1 MSVRALA
8 HTVIPTRVGE
18 FDCHGY
24 VDDDGTEHV
33 ALTMGLPAD
42 GADSGDAVLVRLHS
56 ECLTGDVLGSARCD
70 CGQQLERAL
79 ELVAGEGA
87 GVVVYLRGHE
97 GRGMGLV
104 EKLRAYGLQDRGYDT
119 VDANVELGHP
129 VDSRDYE
136 VGTAI
141 LGSLGVTRARL
152 LSNNPTKRA
161 ALESAGIATS
171 LEPLVIE
178 PNERNHA
185 YLDTKRERLGHVLP
199 RFER

>member
-1 MSVRALA
+1 
-8 HTVIPTRVGE
+8 
-18 FDCHGY
+18 
-24 VDDDGTEHV
+24 
-33 ALTMGLPAD
+33 
-42 GADSGDAVLVRLHS
+42 
-56 ECLTGDVLGSARCD
+56 
-70 CGQQLERAL
+70 
-79 ELVAGEGA
+79 
-87 GVVVYLRGHE
+87 
-97 GRGMGLV
+97 MGLV

-161 ALESAGIATS
+161 ALESAGIAAS